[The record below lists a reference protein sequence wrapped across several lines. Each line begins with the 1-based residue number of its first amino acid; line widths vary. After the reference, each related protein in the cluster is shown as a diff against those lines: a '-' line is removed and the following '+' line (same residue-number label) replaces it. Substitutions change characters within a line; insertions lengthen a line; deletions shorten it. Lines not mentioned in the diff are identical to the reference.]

1 MRRERITILS
11 AIVFSLIVLLTV
23 PTTLAFADERF
34 ASQVK
39 LSQPI
44 PGFGSAVDIDGNTAA
59 VAGSG
64 FRFSDFPNGA
74 VCVYA
79 REAANWSLDQCLTDE
94 DDVPNSDD
102 GYGFSIAL
110 SGDTLVVGSMAD
122 ATNGLIA
129 GAAYVYVRAGH
140 TWSLQQKLFPT
151 DPSPLAQ
158 FGIAVDIVGDTIVIG
173 AHGDDDSGYQTG
185 AAYVFRR
192 NGTVWTEEQK
202 LKASDEEA
210 ESAFGLSVSLSGQTI
225 AVGAPSESA
234 PDALFSGAVYVFL
247 NNGTGWQQQQ
257 KIKANNAMANQSLG
271 FTVSVSGDTIVA
283 AAPGE
288 IIGAPSQE
296 SQNVRSKGAVY
307 IFERTGTSW
316 DHQKR
321 FYERDTNRT
330 GGFAIR
336 AAIDGDTIIVGDPT
350 YDSVAQFSG
359 AVYVFERNG
368 NGWVLKHTL
377 TANDAQFL
385 QVMGFAI
392 AISGD
397 TAIAGT
403 SSQFSP
409 PAAYIF
415 Q

>member
-1 MRRERITILS
+1 MTRERITILS
-11 AIVFSLIVLLTV
+11 AIVLSLILLLNV
-23 PTTLAFADERF
+23 PATLAFADERF
-34 ASQVK
+34 ASEVK

-44 PGFGSAVDIDGNTAA
+44 PDFGGAVDIDGNTAA
-59 VAGSG
+59 VAAGGS
-64 FRFSDFPNGA
+64 RFSDFPNGA

-79 REAANWSLDQCLTDE
+79 REAANWSLEQCLTDT

-122 ATNGLIA
+122 ATNGIIA

-140 TWSLQQKLFPT
+140 TWSLQQKLFAT
-151 DPSPLAQ
+151 DPSPFAQ
-158 FGIAVDIVGDTIVIG
+158 FGIAVDIVGDIIVIG

-192 NGTVWTEEQK
+192 NGTVWTQEQK
-202 LKASDEEA
+202 LKASDEQA
-210 ESAFGLSVSLSGQTI
+210 DSAFGLSVSLSGQTI
-225 AVGAPSESA
+225 AVGAPGESA
-234 PDALFSGAVYVFL
+234 PLFSGAVYVFV

-257 KIKANNAMANQSLG
+257 KIKANNTMANQSLG

-288 IIGAPSQE
+288 IIGEPGQE
-296 SQNVRSKGAVY
+296 AQNVRSKGAVY
-307 IFERTGTSW
+307 IFQRTGTSW

-359 AVYVFERNG
+359 AVYVYERNG
-368 NGWVLKHTL
+368 NGWSLKHTL
-377 TANDAQFL
+377 TASDAQFL
-385 QVMGFAI
+385 QAMGSAI

-397 TAIAGT
+397 AVIAGT

-409 PAAYIF
+409 PAVYIF